1 MLGMRY
7 PGVEE
12 SLAEMSRVNAAID
25 ASLTRLDGRLSVL
38 RGSWTGEASDAYE
51 QARREWTASIARR
64 NRMLDRIRRS
74 GTGIVDAHRD
84 ASDAVHRIWGA
95 R

>member
-1 MLGMRY
+1 MRY
-7 PGVEE
+7 LGVEDA
-12 SLAEMSRVNAAID
+12 LAEMSRANAAID
-25 ASLTRLDGRLSVL
+25 ASLARLDRRLSVL
-38 RGSWTGEASDAYE
+38 RSSWTGDASDAYE
-51 QARREWTASIARR
+51 RARQEWTASIARR
-64 NRMLDRIRRS
+64 NRMLDRVRRS